1 MAAGEIR
8 RIKVKGFRSLADVDI
23 PLGRLT
29 VLVGPNGS
37 GKTNALNVLRLLAA
51 TIRFDLVSAVED
63 FGGYSG
69 ILRADGTA
77 SKVVIEVEAEVTEHA
92 HDRARDRYSL
102 TISERRGALRRTE
115 EFTFKRVSGPG
126 RRITVSGS
134 TVSISSRRKDAR
146 VRTLELADEQ
156 TTGLSML
163 PKLSAGE
170 GGEGIDDFARFVSSL
185 RVLEPDV
192 PQARTPSRV
201 YGSPLASDASNLAD
215 ALLRLSENHPLEFQ
229 RLVRDVRTCLPG
241 VESVTF
247 ATLGGAGRS
256 VVAQVKE
263 RGLVRPVDLADASF
277 GTVRLLALLAALHE
291 PDPPPFTA
299 IEEVDHG
306 LHPYALDV
314 VVDALREASK
324 RTQLLLTTHSPT
336 LVNRLAFD
344 ELVICDRDPETGS
357 SIIPAASAT
366 DLAEAAEESD
376 LRLGELWF
384 SGAIGGVP
392 T

>member
-8 RIKVKGFRSLADVDI
+8 RIRVAGFRSLGDVDV

-37 GKTNALNVLRLLAA
+37 GKTNTLNVLRLLAA

-63 FGGYSG
+63 FGGFAK
-69 ILRADGTA
+69 ILRDDGETRE
-77 SKVVIEVEAEVTEHA
+77 VRIEVEAIVTEHA
-92 HDRARDRYSL
+92 NNRALDRYSL
-102 TISERRGALRRTE
+102 EISERRRALRRKE

-134 TVSISSRRKDAR
+134 TVNIASQRRGAKG
-146 VRTLELADEQ
+146 TQLELADEQ

-163 PKLSAGE
+163 PKLSPGQ

-192 PQARTPSRV
+192 GEARNPSRL

-215 ALLRLSENHPLEFQ
+215 ALLRLSEEHPGSFG
-229 RLVRDVRTCLPG
+229 RLVRDLRACLPG
-241 VESVTF
+241 VDTVTF
-247 ATLGGAGRS
+247 GSIGGASRS

-263 RGLVRPVDLADASF
+263 RGLQNPVDLADVSF
-277 GTVRLLALLAALHE
+277 GTVRLLALLTALHE

-314 VVDALREASK
+314 VVDALRDASE
-324 RTQLLLTTHSPT
+324 RTQLLITTHSPT
-336 LVNRLAFD
+336 LVNRLRAR
-344 ELVICDRDPETGS
+344 EIVICDRNPDSGAS
-357 SIIPAASAT
+357 VIPAASSDAIAR
-366 DLAEAAEESD
+366 AERQSD

-392 T
+392 V